1 MPRVKRSPAR
11 PADRPGRLKLLLKKQ
26 RKLRRPLAIAAAA
39 LAVLLV
45 GDIAA
50 RQIEPRASWR
60 ERLGTATAGL
70 DLTVRHIV
78 ITGRDKTP
86 LAQVEAAIGVRIGE
100 PILGFSI
107 LGVRR
112 RLEANAWIRSATV
125 ERELPGTLHVAL
137 RERRP
142 FAVWQHNGRFR
153 VIDRNG
159 NIVSDANIT
168 AFAGKVPLVVGVGAP
183 RAAAR
188 LLDALASEPVI
199 AKRVVAAVRVGDR
212 RWNLDTKEGTTVMLP
227 EGAVVPALDRLAQ
240 LEAKLQLLDRP
251 LAIIDMRL
259 PDRLRLR
266 PMPEPLAPKTKA
278 DTAHQHG
285 SATAGG
291 RSPA

>member
-1 MPRVKRSPAR
+1 MPRVKRSPTR
-11 PADRPGRLKLLLKKQ
+11 PADRPGRLKLLLRKQ
-26 RKLRRPLAIAAAA
+26 RKLRRPLAIVAAA

-45 GDIAA
+45 GGIAA
-50 RQIEPRASWR
+50 RQIAPRASWR
-60 ERLGTATAGL
+60 ERLGAATAGL
-70 DLTVRHIV
+70 GLTVRHIV

-86 LAQVEAAIGVRIGE
+86 LKQVEAAIEVHIGE

-153 VIDRNG
+153 IIDRNG

-188 LLDALASEPVI
+188 LLDALASEPAI
-199 AKRVVAAVRVGDR
+199 ATRVVAAVRVGDR

-227 EGAVVPALDRLAQ
+227 EGAVVSALDRLAQ

-259 PDRLRLR
+259 PDRLRLQ
-266 PMPEPLAPKTKA
+266 PMNLPKTN
-278 DTAHQHG
+278 TAHRHG
-285 SATAGG
+285 SAAAGG